1 MAAALYPSRNDTGP
15 SVVPAAAYQRP
26 LMNDLD
32 FRDNRYPSMTPQRQ
46 STAVLASQTPSGPE
60 WKPIAGSSSSQA
72 WDPIPGP
79 AIPQSSKFAPSDAS
93 QSQSPSQE
101 QPQRSTVSYSLPPD
115 SSRRVVERYSL
126 DGPAQRD
133 QPLEAEDGP
142 VIKDV
147 ASRSNTQRS
156 ARQPPS
162 QDPST
167 IPPAPRHSTLP
178 PSAAAGTSSNVNGY
192 QLASTQMPLAA
203 SPNYNPPV
211 SSRQR
216 AYAQQPYITQ
226 NVAPKPVNPI
236 FLPNNGEE
244 VCVECAMRDQDMAD
258 VDVTSP
264 GVWDRESDVF
274 YEDLRRKEEE
284 EERTGIISTE
294 GPPRPKYK
302 GGLLTEQNLK
312 IWLSLNPRE
321 PASRQQTLSKY
332 VKSQRA
338 LLEAESVAR
347 ARAMQEAR
355 QLDDRMRDTYSQL
368 RRSAYDMG
376 SSAAPTDDT
385 GGVRIKP
392 PTSPASPLS
401 GTHERSHSREVTLLE
416 NGMIVEHV
424 DVRKEEREA
433 RERKRKEE
441 RRARKSSKGSV
452 IDATSVV
459 SAQSLTP
466 QTDSGIGLN
475 PYSRYSQNNASRPMS
490 VLTAPLDRTDIPR
503 AQSQLSF
510 TDVQSLGS
518 LSPNRRT
525 RFFGLM
531 GSPWRSQDSL
541 AASGMSGS
549 MIDMHVALQRE
560 ENQRRFVTS
569 PDLTPARRSQLW
581 QTTDL
586 EEVPSRQ
593 SNEKPKKKKALAK
606 IWGIV
611 TRSSKNENNAR
622 ESNSMDRTE
631 RTDDDLP
638 LAPPPPLSY
647 LVDRGTGEHLGG
659 GARHAST
666 PSLPSTTSPK
676 FGLSASGISP
686 PTAPSTNLPSPASS
700 RQSGTDQD
708 SGLVKKHSGNADD
721 LELQAPDN
729 NFDNSKNIYTVI
741 SEPNLRQRVSQSPT
755 SHLTFLPAANQSL
768 SQSVS
773 SRQSASLMSRE
784 KSLPPLPGEV
794 VPRPNPNV
802 INGDSRPRTVYT
814 FDPRQLPP
822 GTGAPHDFVPPQAPF
837 RAADMRRQSFGG
849 LASRPNLDGV
859 MNMSMNG
866 KTMPGSGFGPNYD
879 EFGNSS
885 RSLRLGG
892 AKDSPSRFSTA
903 PAQQTKR
910 KSRFGLSALLGRK
923 NSSEKEVVQ
932 ETHQFPKAGSDAPDD
947 VMTGYATSTSRHSA
961 FSAAAGPRLSLT
973 SRKALE
979 DLVQQDPEF
988 VAYRYPSNDQR
999 LDLLR

>member
-15 SVVPAAAYQRP
+15 STGTAATYQRP
-26 LMNDLD
+26 LMTDLD

-46 STAVLASQTPSGPE
+46 STGPVDSTQWKPVAVL
-60 WKPIAGSSSSQA
+60 SSSPA
-72 WDPIPGP
+72 WDTAPGP
-79 AIPQSSKFAPSDAS
+79 NNIQSSRTAPSDVS

-101 QPQRSTVSYSLPPD
+101 QPQKNTISYSLPPD

-126 DGPAQRD
+126 DGPAPQD
-133 QPLEAEDGP
+133 PLPENEDGFP
-142 VIKDV
+142 TKNDP
-147 ASRSNTQRS
+147 SRSNTKRS
-156 ARQPPS
+156 ARQLSS
-162 QDPST
+162 QDPTVIPST
-167 IPPAPRHSTLP
+167 TPHRSTLP
-178 PSAAAGTSSNVNGY
+178 QPTAPVNPSHLNGY
-192 QLASTQMPLAA
+192 PLAPAQMPLAA

-226 NVAPKPVNPI
+226 NVTPNPVNPV

-264 GVWDRESDVF
+264 GVWDRDSDVF

-284 EERTGIISTE
+284 EERTGIIDTD

-347 ARAMQEAR
+347 TRAMQEAR

-392 PTSPASPLS
+392 PTSPASPLIN
-401 GTHERSHSREVTLLE
+401 GHERSHSREVTLLE

-433 RERKRKEE
+433 RDRKRKEE
-441 RRARKSSKGSV
+441 RRARKSSRGSV

-459 SAQSLTP
+459 SAPILTT

-490 VLTAPLDRTDIPR
+490 VLTAPLDRGDIPR

-560 ENQRRFVTS
+560 ENQHRFVTS

-586 EEVPSRQ
+586 EQITSRQ
-593 SNEKPKKKKALAK
+593 SEEKPKKKKGLAK

-611 TRSSKNENNAR
+611 TRSSKNG
-622 ESNSMDRTE
+622 SNSRGSNSLDRSERTE
-631 RTDDDLP
+631 DDLP

-647 LVDRGTGEHLGG
+647 LVNRGPGEHLSGG

-708 SGLVKKHSGNADD
+708 GAVKKHSGNADD
-721 LELQAPDN
+721 FELQPPDSN
-729 NFDNSKNIYTVI
+729 LDNSKNIYTVI
-741 SEPNLRQRVSQSPT
+741 SEPNLRQRMSQSPT
-755 SHLTFLPAANQSL
+755 SHSAFSPATNQPLSQSL
-768 SQSVS
+768 SSRPTS
-773 SRQSASLMSRE
+773 SLIMRE
-784 KSLPPLPGEV
+784 KSLPPLPGEA
-794 VPRPNPNV
+794 VPRVSP
-802 INGDSRPRTVYT
+802 NGDPRPRTVYT

-822 GTGAPHDFVPPQAPF
+822 GSSPPHDFVPPQAPF
-837 RAADMRRQSFGG
+837 RNGDMRRQSFGG
-849 LASRPNLDGV
+849 LTSRPNLDGIV
-859 MNMSMNG
+859 SMSMNG
-866 KTMPGSGFGPNYD
+866 RTMPGTGFGQSYD

-885 RSLRLGG
+885 RSLRLG
-892 AKDSPSRFSTA
+892 KDSPSRFSTA
-903 PAQQTKR
+903 PVQQTKR

-923 NSSEKEVVQ
+923 NSTDKDPVL
-932 ETHQFPKAGSDAPDD
+932 ETHQFPPAGSDAPDE

-961 FSAAAGPRLSLT
+961 FSMAPGPRISVT

-979 DLVQQDPEF
+979 DLVQQDSEF